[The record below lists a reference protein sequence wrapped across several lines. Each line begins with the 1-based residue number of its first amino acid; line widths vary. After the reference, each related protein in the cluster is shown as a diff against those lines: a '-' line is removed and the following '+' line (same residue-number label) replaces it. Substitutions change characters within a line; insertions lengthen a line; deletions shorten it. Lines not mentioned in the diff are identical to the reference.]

1 MARLGRNP
9 AKSVKGVPTP
19 NKVTVAIV
27 FYAPDL
33 NGYFKESI
41 EVFSLS
47 LESLYKNSDVD
58 FDLIVFDNN
67 SCQKAQEY
75 LTEQYNNGKI
85 QYLILSDKNV
95 GKVAAMNY
103 LFAASPGEYIAFSDS
118 DIFFHPG
125 WMSKSIEILKEF
137 PDVGTVTGCPIRRK
151 PTYYSNTMKIA
162 KKNNLKIDIGQ
173 FIPEEWSKKHIENSG
188 INFDDYIKTISGED
202 DYRIIFKNISSYA
215 NSGHFQFMIS
225 KKVANKI
232 MPIPVTGLVGANELL
247 FDEAIDKHYMRLA
260 TTERLTEHIGNSL
273 SGHWGNV
280 AKKYNVDTTA
290 KELKQT
296 KRNSNNFIYSNKYV
310 KKLLLAISNRIIRK
324 YY

>member
-1 MARLGRNP
+1 MARIGRNP

-67 SCQKAQEY
+67 SCQKAQKY
-75 LTEQYNNGKI
+75 LTEQYDNGKI

-95 GKVAAMNY
+95 GKVAAMNF
-103 LFAASPGEYIAFSDS
+103 LFASSPGDYIAFSDS
-118 DIFFHPG
+118 DIYFHPK
-125 WMSKSIEILKEF
+125 WMSKSIEIINNI
-137 PDVGTVTGCPIRRK
+137 PDVGTVTGCPLRRS

-162 KKNNLKIDIGQ
+162 KNNNLKIDVGQ
-173 FIPEEWSKKHIENSG
+173 FIPEEWMKKHWENSG
-188 INFDDYIKTISGED
+188 INFNDYIKTISGED

-225 KKVANKI
+225 KSTANKI
-232 MPIPVTGLVGANELL
+232 MPIPVTGLIGKNELL
-247 FDEAIDKHYMRLA
+247 FDKAIDKHFMRLA

-273 SGHWGNV
+273 SGYWGDV
-280 AKKYNVDTTA
+280 AKKYNIH
-290 KELKQT
+290 
-296 KRNSNNFIYSNKYV
+296 SNNKKFVGSKKGHQNFIISNKYV
-310 KKLLLAISNRIIRK
+310 KKLLLKISNKIISK